1 MSEFLK
7 QYRVTIQTIGP
18 VFIGNGKEIGKKEYA
33 FLGQDKVVI
42 PDMQKFYYYVQK
54 KGKAEAFEDYLLS
67 GSRDDLSNWLRRQ
80 GIRSSELKPLVR
92 YELDCGDAVMEK
104 GRTIQMM
111 ECIKDPYGNPYIP
124 GTSLKGMFRTIF
136 LCEDMIK
143 NPDKYRQEKNSMER
157 EVMSNDMRVN
167 RMAFL
172 KRQVGDVEAKRY
184 RTLGKNEKKPND
196 AVNDQLQGFVVS
208 DSEPLSVRDLVL
220 CQKVDRHP
228 DGTEKTLPI
237 LRECIKPGTEIRF
250 TITID
255 TSVCDLDDQK
265 IKAAVKAAI
274 QNYYSNFQKAFT
286 GFDLPKVSYVYLGGG
301 SGFVSKTM
309 IYAMYGKQRGI
320 ELTQR
325 IFDKTKVP
333 RNHKHYKDKEYCASP
348 HILKCTRYQ
357 GRTLQMGLCR
367 IAKIELCG
375 A

>member
-286 GFDLPKVSYVYLGGG
+286 GLDLPKVNYVYLGGG

-325 IFDKTKVP
+325 IFDKIRVP
-333 RNHKHYKDKEYCASP
+333 RNHKHSKDKEYGASP

-357 GRTLQMGLCR
+357 GRILQMGLCR
-367 IAKIELCG
+367 IAKIEPCE